1 MKDFIQKYISNVW
14 EIDGLMA
21 YTSQKIRFDWTRM
34 QGLFTNAFPLDE
46 KKKLS
51 VAGVSE
57 KGRKKG
63 FH

>member
-1 MKDFIQKYISNVW
+1 
-14 EIDGLMA
+14 MA

>member
-46 KKKLS
+46 KKS
-51 VAGVSE
+51 YQW
-57 KGRKKG
+57 
-63 FH
+63 